1 MTDLLQ
7 VPPTRIAPLELI
19 TRVLVEHDNIVLTTH
34 VNADGDAVGS
44 ECAVATWLEQLGK
57 TVHIVNPTPYP
68 AQYRYLVRNPEWVAD
83 IGTAAAATALQSAQV
98 VLVLDTGEPKRIG
111 KVASALSGR
120 KVLLIDHHPRS
131 DPGFTTDAALID
143 TSACATGELVYD
155 LVSSAHLPSPW
166 PDHLVQAVYAAIVTD
181 TGSFRFS
188 NTTPRSH
195 ALAGDLIRRGVD
207 PEQEY
212 KRLFGTVPLRRVQLL
227 RAALDTLEVDPD
239 LPITWIS
246 LPRSA
251 MEAAGAG
258 SEDLDGVV
266 EHARSVEG
274 TEVAIL
280 FRETA
285 DGSTKISLR
294 SNGDF
299 DVNAIARRFGGGGH
313 IKASGAVIGA
323 PMASAREKVLA
334 AVRQAMRA

>member
-7 VPPTRIAPLELI
+7 VPSSRVAPLESIVRILA
-19 TRVLVEHDNIVLTTH
+19 EHDNIVLTTH

-44 ECAVATWLEQLGK
+44 ECAVASWLEALGK
-57 TVHIVNPTPYP
+57 TVHIVNPTTYP
-68 AQYRYLVRNPEWVAD
+68 EQYRYLVQNPGWVVD
-83 IGTAAAATALQSAQV
+83 LGSPQVSGVLQNAQV

-120 KVLLIDHHPRS
+120 TVLLIDHHPRS

-155 LVSSAHLPSPW
+155 LVSVAGLKAPW
-166 PDHLVQAVYAAIVTD
+166 PEQLVQALYAAIVTD

-188 NTTPRSH
+188 NTSPRAH
-195 ALAGDLIRRGVD
+195 AIAGDLIRRGVD
-207 PEQEY
+207 PEQAY

-227 RAALDTLEVDPD
+227 RAALDSLEVDPD

-246 LPRSA
+246 LPRA
-251 MEAAGAG
+251 IMEEAGAG
-258 SEDLDGVV
+258 SEDLDGLVD
-266 EHARSVEG
+266 HARSVEG

-280 FRETA
+280 FREVA
-285 DGSTKISLR
+285 DGSTKVSLR

-299 DVNAIARRFGGGGH
+299 DVNAIARKFGGGGH
-313 IKASGAVIGA
+313 IKASGAVLGA
-323 PMASAREKVLA
+323 PMATAREKVLS